1 MVEMYYFSDF
11 SKNKIKIET
20 IPTSTSKQM
29 MNDNTKATIQTKL
42 ANELNVWIRMN
53 STNTITDQN
62 HIENS

>member
-1 MVEMYYFSDF
+1 MMVEMYYFSDF

-42 ANELNVWIRMN
+42 ANELNV
-53 STNTITDQN
+53 
-62 HIENS
+62 